1 MLHLLT
7 LLNTDGHLSLLTLLF
22 VFLEYLPN
30 KEYVYH
36 YESEALTGIP
46 QASNHLAGIKVL
58 AKVRLQSKSQNKFWL
73 ELKDIQLCQ
82 VNEQIK
88 MIRHV
93 TPVESGSACT
103 PIQEAEIATEL
114 EKELKKPIVFRW
126 ENGQISF
133 LQADA
138 TDAYWSANVKR
149 GLLNM
154 LHINL
159 QEIEAL
165 PTMPEELRKVVEA
178 AVPSAGQRTLSN
190 YFRVMEKDLTG
201 KCESIYAIQEEP
213 AQIPVLTVTKIRN
226 FDSCVT
232 RPVFQNGVLAA
243 LNCHTCSARV
253 RFR

>member
-103 PIQEAEIATEL
+103 PIQEAEIAN
-114 EKELKKPIVFRW
+114 ELKANLAKAILFRW
-126 ENGQISF
+126 DKGQITF
-133 LQADA
+133 LQTDA
-138 TDAYWSANVKR
+138 SEAYWSVNLKR

-159 QEIEAL
+159 HEMEAL
-165 PTMPEELRKVVEA
+165 PTMPKELRKVVDSV
-178 AVPSAGQRTLSN
+178 VPSAGQRTLSN

-201 KCESIYAIQEEP
+201 KCESIYAVQEEP
-213 AQIPVLTVTKIRN
+213 GQTPVLTVTKVRN
-226 FDSCVT
+226 FDSCVS

-243 LNCHTCSARV
+243 LDCHTCSARV
-253 RFR
+253 SFT